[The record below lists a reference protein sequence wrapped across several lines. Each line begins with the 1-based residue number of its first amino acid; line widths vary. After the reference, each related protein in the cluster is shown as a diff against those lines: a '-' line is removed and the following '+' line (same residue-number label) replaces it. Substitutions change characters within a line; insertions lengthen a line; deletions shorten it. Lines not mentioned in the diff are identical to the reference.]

1 MEFGGR
7 CEEGSVQPLSS
18 LLQQLRRGGGRGRGW
33 LLACLEGFGG
43 GWDCCLCVIVVQK
56 RLCLFQ
62 GFTLTL
68 SPLRGWVGDP
78 RQLCPP
84 YLQATSCSGEELE
97 ELCPS
102 LVSTRQR
109 RYFLPLP
116 SFFFVCSPTLF
127 LPLFCQS
134 CVSLSS
140 SCTRRRAVGLC
151 CSDTLDVTTGLFVA
165 IMQDVCLFIYFLFQL
180 QNGQGFFFI
189 IPTCHITC
197 IRNFNNNSVCYARCL
212 FKQSFNTNNSNQLV
226 YTFKSAPC
234 VVGKCV

>member
-1 MEFGGR
+1 MGLLLVCDCGTEQAVSILGLYSNALTSAWLGGR
-7 CEEGSVQPLSS
+7 PPPTVPPISAGYQ
-18 LLQQLRRGGGRGRGW
+18 LQRGG
-33 LLACLEGFGG
+33 AGG
-43 GWDCCLCVIVVQK
+43 
-56 RLCLFQ
+56 
-62 GFTLTL
+62 
-68 SPLRGWVGDP
+68 
-78 RQLCPP
+78 
-84 YLQATSCSGEELE
+84 A
-97 ELCPS
+97 
-102 LVSTRQR
+102 
-109 RYFLPLP
+109 LPLP
-116 SFFFVCSPTLF
+116 REYTPETLLPSSSLFFFFFCSPTLF

-165 IMQDVCLFIYFLFQL
+165 IIQDVCLFIYFLFQP

-197 IRNFNNNSVCYARCL
+197 IRNFNQKLCVIFPMMQSSSRLRATSHMSNFNNSVCYARCL